1 MKLLKLTLFAG
12 LINLLHPLVGLE
24 LSPSTQSTID
34 SHFKTVIKQGHYSG
48 IVALTAIEGQEV
60 YFDSFGYQSLKTKEP
75 MEKDTIFRIYS
86 MTKPI
91 VSVALMQ
98 LVERGKLSLK
108 TPIIDIIPEFKDL
121 KVLREDGSE
130 ETLNKA
136 ITLQHLLTHTAGFS
150 YGWSDPPV
158 DQKYKAVDLW
168 GIKTSQDF
176 INAVAKLPLIQ
187 QPGEKWHYSIA
198 VDIQGVIIERITGR
212 SLSKHLNKVFFTPLK
227 MRDTDFFIR
236 QRDNDRLASNY
247 RIENGRLKETGT
259 KYFNYLSEEGF
270 HSGGGGLLS
279 TIEDYYQFAQML
291 LSKGTYKGVEYITE
305 ETFNLMTRDHL
316 SEVLDDP
323 SDPWSPHSFGLEED
337 RFGLGFRIK
346 TITDP
351 KTQEIRSE
359 QYSWNGAAG
368 TEFWVD
374 PMNQVINII
383 CIQKMNSGYKLGEF
397 MQALLYKY

>member
-1 MKLLKLTLFAG
+1 MNAKSIPFFISILTIVHLLQGLQFNEQSKL
-12 LINLLHPLVGLE
+12 E
-24 LSPSTQSTID
+24 ID
-34 SHFKTVIKQGHYSG
+34 RHFKSAIKNKSYAG
-48 IVALTAIEGQEV
+48 IVGLTAIEGDVV
-60 YFDSFGYQSLKTKEP
+60 YFDSFGYQSLKTKAP
-75 MEKDTIFRIYS
+75 METDTIFRIYS

-98 LVERGKLSLK
+98 LVEQGKLTLE
-108 TPIIDIIPEFKDL
+108 TPITEFIPEFKGL
-121 KVLREDGSE
+121 KVLRENGSE
-130 ETLNKA
+130 EALSKA
-136 ITLQHLLTHTAGFS
+136 ITIQHLLTHTAGFS
-150 YGWSDPPV
+150 YGWSDHPV
-158 DQKYKAVDLW
+158 DQQYKAVDLW
-168 GIKTSQDF
+168 TIKTSQDF
-176 INAVAKLPLIQ
+176 IDAVAKLPLIQ

-236 QRDNDRLASNY
+236 QRDGDRLASNY

-259 KYFNYLSEEGF
+259 QYFNYLSEEGF

-291 LSKGTYKGVEYITE
+291 LGKGTYKGIQYITE
-305 ETFNLMTRDHL
+305 ETFNLMTSDHL

-323 SDPWSPHSFGLEED
+323 SDPWSPHSFGLEDD
-337 RFGLGFRIK
+337 RFGLGFKIK

-351 KTQEIRSE
+351 KTHEIVSE

-374 PMNQVINII
+374 PMNQLVNII
-383 CIQKMNSGYKLGEF
+383 YIQKMNSGYKLGDF
-397 MQALLYKY
+397 VQSLIY